1 MIIKTSHLNLELSK
15 LIGQGAFAKVYLAKD
30 LSNNKKYA
38 VKILETSKM
47 CQKKLEL
54 FKTEK
59 KILRL
64 AIKQN
69 FRNAF
74 IFCFPKKRY
83 ANSCKKVTFEI

>member
-15 LIGQGAFAKVYLAKD
+15 LIGQGAFAEVYLAKD

-47 CQKKLEL
+47 CQKELEL

-64 AIKQN
+64 ALKQN
-69 FRNAF
+69 FRN
-74 IFCFPKKRY
+74 IIKL
-83 ANSCKKVTFEI
+83 